1 MAAAVAFQTLG
12 PVSLRDPL
20 GCEAHSLLA
29 QPRRLALLAYLAVAV
44 PRGLY
49 RRDAVLTLFWPE
61 LDQSHARAALRQ
73 ALRVI
78 RRSLGAV
85 ITSRGDDEIGLD
97 RERFQCDVDAF
108 DRAIA
113 GERWDDALEL
123 YRGELLEG
131 FFISA
136 APEFERWLDAER
148 RRLGAAAVGGARALV
163 ERAMEAGDAAAA
175 ARWAERGLRL
185 APLDEGLMQR
195 LIGALDR
202 LGDRAGAVQAY
213 EDFARRLAQELEVR
227 PSAETQALIAAV
239 REREGVT
246 APIEFPRLGGAGKP
260 ASAPDLSP
268 SSEERR
274 VPRPAVMALAAG
286 LPAAAVLALLIGFT
300 VGGRHGWFD
309 RSGTAPSPPTADL
322 QAYNAYL
329 AGKVRIRRESREDDS
344 VAITQFERAVALDP
358 KFAAAQAELARAY
371 ALRVSQF
378 APDDSTALERAQIAA
393 EKALRL
399 DPNLAE
405 AHQAQATLLWGTIGR
420 FAHERA
426 IREDRRALALNPN
439 LERAHQQLGNIYLHI
454 GLLDEAIQELQR
466 ALAIS
471 PRDDNA
477 LRRIAEARADQGRYA
492 EALAILRQV
501 LPESNRPLWTYET
514 ALVLLHLGRSD
525 EGLALVQEY
534 LNAHAEDRGG
544 VVTSA
549 RAVWF
554 ARAGDTTRAERD
566 IQTAV
571 QKGKGYVHFHH
582 AAYHIALAHAL
593 LRQPASAVLWLRR
606 AADGGMP
613 CYPLF
618 ARDALLDNLRTDA
631 GFVAFLREQKAQ
643 WERFRATL

>member
-1 MAAAVAFQTLG
+1 MAAAITFQTLG
-12 PVSLRDPL
+12 PVSLTDAEGR
-20 GCEAHSLLA
+20 EVHSLLA
-29 QPRRLALLAYLAVAV
+29 QPRRLALLAYLAVAA

-49 RRDAVLTLFWPE
+49 RRDAILTLFWPE
-61 LDQSHARAALRQ
+61 LDQPHARAALRQ

-78 RRSLGAV
+78 RGSLGAV
-85 ITSRGDDEIGLD
+85 ITTRGDDEIGLD
-97 RERFQCDVDAF
+97 LERFQCDADAF

-113 GERWDDALEL
+113 GGRWDEALEL

-131 FFISA
+131 FFISG

-148 RRLGAAAVGGARALV
+148 RRLRAAAVGGARALV
-163 ERAMEAGDAAAA
+163 ERTMEVGDAAAA
-175 ARWAERGLRL
+175 AQWAERGLRL

-195 LIGALDR
+195 LIGTLDR

-213 EDFARRLAQELEVR
+213 EDFARRLAQEFEVR
-227 PSAETQALIAAV
+227 PSAETQALLAAV

-246 APIEFPRLGGAGKP
+246 APIELPGPGGAERP
-260 ASAPDLSP
+260 ASAPALST
-268 SSEERR
+268 SSGERR
-274 VPRPAVMALAAG
+274 VPRPAVIALTAA
-286 LPAAAVLALLIGFT
+286 LPAAAVLALLIGLN
-300 VGGRHGWFD
+300 VSGWRGRFERTGSVPVF
-309 RSGTAPSPPTADL
+309 PTANRE
-322 QAYNAYL
+322 AYNLYL
-329 AGKVRIRRESREDDS
+329 RGKVRVRRESREDDS
-344 VAITQFERAVALDP
+344 VATTLFERAVALDP
-358 KFAAAQAELARAY
+358 KFAAAQAELARTY

-378 APDDSTALERAQIAA
+378 APEDSAALERAQLAA
-393 EKALRL
+393 EQALRL

-426 IREDRRALALNPN
+426 IREDQRALALNPN
-439 LERAHQQLGNIYLHI
+439 LDRAHQQLGNIFLHI
-454 GLLDEAIQELQR
+454 GLLDEAIRELQKT
-466 ALAIS
+466 LAIS

-477 LRRIAEARADQGRYA
+477 LRRIAEARAYQGRYA

-534 LNAHAEDRGG
+534 LSAHAEDRGG

-554 ARAGDTTRAERD
+554 ATAGDAARAARD

-571 QKGKGYVHFHH
+571 QKGKGYIHFHH
-582 AAYHIALAHAL
+582 AAYHIALAYAL
-593 LRQPASAVLWLRR
+593 LDEPDSAVQWLRR
-606 AADGGMP
+606 VADGGMP

-618 ARDALLDNLRTDA
+618 ARDPLLDKIRSDP
-631 GFVAFLREQKAQ
+631 GFVTFLREQRAQ
-643 WERFRATL
+643 WDRYRRMP

>member
-1 MAAAVAFQTLG
+1 MAVAITFRTLG
-12 PVSLRDPL
+12 PVSLTDVE
-20 GCEAHSLLA
+20 GCEVHSLLA
-29 QPRRLALLAYLAVAV
+29 QPRRLALLAYLAVAA
-44 PRGLY
+44 PRGLH
-49 RRDAVLTLFWPE
+49 RRDAILTLFWPE

-78 RRSLGAV
+78 RESLGAV

-97 RERFQCDVDAF
+97 FERFQCDADAF

-113 GERWDDALEL
+113 LGRWDEALEL
-123 YRGELLEG
+123 YRGALLDG
-131 FFISA
+131 FFISG
-136 APEFERWLDAER
+136 APEFERWVDAER
-148 RRLGAAAVGGARALV
+148 TRLLAAAVGGTRALI
-163 ERAMEAGDAAAA
+163 ERAMEVGDPAAAA
-175 ARWAERGLRL
+175 QWAERGLRL

-195 LIGALDR
+195 LIGILDR

-227 PSAETQALIAAV
+227 PSAETQALVATV

-246 APIEFPRLGGAGKP
+246 APTEL
-260 ASAPDLSP
+260 SAPAFSA
-268 SSEERR
+268 SSRTR
-274 VPRPAVMALAAG
+274 SVPRSVLIALGVGLSAAAG
-286 LPAAAVLALLIGFT
+286 LTLLIGFKFGGW
-300 VGGRHGWFD
+300 GGRFE
-309 RSGTAPSPPTADL
+309 RSDL
-322 QAYNAYL
+322 QAYNLYL
-329 AGKVRIRRESREDDS
+329 EGKVRIRRESRVDDS
-344 VAITQFERAVALDP
+344 VAATLFERAVALDP
-358 KFAAAQAELARAY
+358 QFAAAQAELARAY

-378 APDDSTALERAQIAA
+378 VPDDSAALERAQLAA

-399 DPNLAE
+399 NPNLAE

-439 LERAHQQLGNIYLHI
+439 LDRAHQQLGNIYLHI
-454 GLLDEAIQELQR
+454 GMLDEAIGELQKT
-466 ALAIS
+466 LAIS

-477 LRRIAEARADQGRYA
+477 LRRIAEARAYQGRYA
-492 EALAILRQV
+492 EALTILREV

-514 ALVLLHLGRSD
+514 AMVLLHLGRKD

-534 LNAHAEDRGG
+534 LSAHPEDRGG

-554 ARAGDTTRAERD
+554 AMAGDAARAERD

-571 QKGKGYVHFHH
+571 QNGKGYVHFHH
-582 AAYHIALAHAL
+582 AGYHIALAYAL
-593 LRQPASAVLWLRR
+593 LHKPDSAVQWLRR
-606 AADGGMP
+606 VADGGMP

-618 ARDALLDNLRTDA
+618 ASDPFLNNIRTHRA
-631 GFVAFLREQKAQ
+631 FVAFMREQRAQ
-643 WERFRATL
+643 WERYRATL